1 MTPGS
6 VAATQTGQFTR
17 FNWPTAAAGT
27 LNASVQ
33 FDSDVVG
40 KLRDISNR
48 TLKLATRSALG
59 KAGTR
64 IAQEVRPH
72 VPSYTGLLRQ
82 AILKKDSK
90 HTSKAIYSLVGAS
103 RKIEGPAIKN
113 YVSKAKKARR
123 ARRPFIAT
131 RAVSR
136 VRKPSRYL
144 HLVERGHK
152 LPQGGFRRGHFMMTI
167 AKATTQNE
175 VREIVRRTLSERL
188 ASAKQPD
195 EITTT

>member
-1 MTPGS
+1 MSRQFPRPNFPIAAPNELNTS
-6 VAATQTGQFTR
+6 VA
-17 FNWPTAAAGT
+17 
-27 LNASVQ
+27 
-33 FDSDVVG
+33 FDGDIVG
-40 KLRDISNR
+40 KLRDISSR

-59 KAGTR
+59 KAGTK
-64 IAQEVRPH
+64 IAQDTRPR
-72 VPSYTGLLRQ
+72 VPVYTGLLRQ

-123 ARRPFIAT
+123 ARRPFIAK

-136 VRKPSRYL
+136 TRKPTRYL

-152 LPQGGFRRGHFMMTI
+152 MPGGGVRPGVFMMRNAI
-167 AKATTQNE
+167 ASSQNE
-175 VREIVRRTLSERL
+175 LREIVRRTLSERL